1 MSRIFKLTLLK
12 GLVLVILLGS
22 CATNKPRKL
31 PKRGAI
37 PCPTKDC

>member
-1 MSRIFKLTLLK
+1 MRTIRFTVIK
-12 GLVLVILLGS
+12 GLVLVLLLSS

-37 PCPTKDC
+37 PCPTRDC